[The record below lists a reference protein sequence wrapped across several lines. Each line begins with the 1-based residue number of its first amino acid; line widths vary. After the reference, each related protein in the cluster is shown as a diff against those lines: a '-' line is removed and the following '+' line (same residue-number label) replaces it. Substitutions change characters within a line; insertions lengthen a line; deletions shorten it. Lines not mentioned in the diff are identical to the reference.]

1 MSEEMENVDVWKNN
15 IQQDI
20 QELKSKQD
28 TMQSDI
34 HKLQLNDGLQD
45 KEISTLHATLS
56 SIQDDTKWIRRM
68 ITKSIVG
75 AIITGVI
82 GGVIA
87 FLFTQFN

>member
-1 MSEEMENVDVWKNN
+1 MAKETGDMDVWQNN

-45 KEISTLHATLS
+45 KEISTLHATLT

-68 ITKSIVG
+68 ITKSILG

-82 GGVIA
+82 GGIITL
-87 FLFTQFN
+87 LFMQFN